1 MQIDKF
7 TSNFQQA
14 ISEAQSIAVGKG
26 NNMVETSHLLFALLN
41 QKGSSTRSLLTK
53 ANVNVAALENDV
65 EKIIDELP
73 KVSGNEGQVNLSND
87 LVRTLNIC
95 DKLAQQRNDT
105 YISSELFVLAVLQAK
120 DRTARALKDAGAIQG
135 EIGRAIDTL
144 RGGESVNDQNAE
156 ENRGAL
162 DKYTI
167 DLTAKA
173 EKTNLD
179 PVIGRDQEIR
189 RMIQILSRRTK
200 NNPVLIGA
208 PGVGKTAIVEGLAQR
223 IVNNEVPEGMRNKR
237 VLALDLGSL
246 IAGAKYRGEFEER
259 LKALLKDL
267 SKQEGNVILFIDEM
281 HTLIGAGKAE
291 GSMDAGN
298 MLKPALARG
307 ELHCI
312 GATTLDE
319 YREHVEKD
327 KAIDRRFQKIL
338 VDEPS
343 VEDTIAILRGLNE
356 RYEVHHGVE
365 ITDPAIVAAATL
377 SHRYITDRNLPDK
390 AIDLMD
396 EAASRIRMEIDSKP
410 EKLDHLER
418 KMIQLKIERESLR
431 KETDDATKKRLQ
443 ELNDRIDVM
452 EKEFADLS
460 EVWKAE
466 KAAVAGTTHLK
477 EALEHAKA
485 ELETAMRSNDYA

>member
-298 MLKPALARG
+298 MLKPALASCCWSRMKHP
-307 ELHCI
+307 LTRHCWKHY
-312 GATTLDE
+312 GRCKTNWPPLLL
-319 YREHVEKD
+319 
-327 KAIDRRFQKIL
+327 L
-338 VDEPS
+338 VHP
-343 VEDTIAILRGLNE
+343 L
-356 RYEVHHGVE
+356 
-365 ITDPAIVAAATL
+365 
-377 SHRYITDRNLPDK
+377 
-390 AIDLMD
+390 
-396 EAASRIRMEIDSKP
+396 
-410 EKLDHLER
+410 
-418 KMIQLKIERESLR
+418 
-431 KETDDATKKRLQ
+431 
-443 ELNDRIDVM
+443 
-452 EKEFADLS
+452 
-460 EVWKAE
+460 
-466 KAAVAGTTHLK
+466 
-477 EALEHAKA
+477 
-485 ELETAMRSNDYA
+485 

>member
-179 PVIGRDQEIR
+179 PVIGRDQ
-189 RMIQILSRRTK
+189 
-200 NNPVLIGA
+200 
-208 PGVGKTAIVEGLAQR
+208 
-223 IVNNEVPEGMRNKR
+223 
-237 VLALDLGSL
+237 
-246 IAGAKYRGEFEER
+246 
-259 LKALLKDL
+259 
-267 SKQEGNVILFIDEM
+267 
-281 HTLIGAGKAE
+281 
-291 GSMDAGN
+291 
-298 MLKPALARG
+298 
-307 ELHCI
+307 
-312 GATTLDE
+312 
-319 YREHVEKD
+319 
-327 KAIDRRFQKIL
+327 
-338 VDEPS
+338 
-343 VEDTIAILRGLNE
+343 
-356 RYEVHHGVE
+356 
-365 ITDPAIVAAATL
+365 
-377 SHRYITDRNLPDK
+377 
-390 AIDLMD
+390 
-396 EAASRIRMEIDSKP
+396 
-410 EKLDHLER
+410 
-418 KMIQLKIERESLR
+418 
-431 KETDDATKKRLQ
+431 
-443 ELNDRIDVM
+443 
-452 EKEFADLS
+452 
-460 EVWKAE
+460 
-466 KAAVAGTTHLK
+466 
-477 EALEHAKA
+477 
-485 ELETAMRSNDYA
+485 